1 MNGVFGVE
9 GLGLRIGEAHILSD
23 VTWAVARG
31 ETLGIVGESGSG
43 KSMSVL
49 AATGLLPAAK
59 GLRLTGRSWL
69 GGDAPIENLLAL
81 DAERLRRLRGPRI
94 GFVFQD
100 PATSLNPL
108 LSVERQLTEGL
119 EEHRGM
125 TRRQAKHRAV
135 ELLELVGIPDP
146 ERRLQSYP
154 HQLSGGMRQRVMI
167 AIALSCDPEVLVA
180 DEPTTAL
187 DVTIQAQ
194 ILEVVAEL
202 QHRLGTAVV
211 WISHDLGVVGGI
223 ADRIAVLYGG
233 HVVETGDMHDIFGGH
248 RHPYTAGLLA
258 SRPRLGHRSAEL
270 AMIPGSPP
278 DPRHLPSGCVFYDRC
293 TVRSDDRCATERPP
307 LVRPEGAAQG
317 HLVRSFCAEHT
328 PSVKNVGATP

>member
-1 MNGVFGVE
+1 MSSVFGVDR
-9 GLGLRIGEAHILSD
+9 LSLRIGPAQILND
-23 VTWAVARG
+23 VTWSVERG
-31 ETLGIVGESGSG
+31 QTLGIVGESGSG

-59 GLRLTGRSWL
+59 GLHLDGRSWL
-69 GGDAPIENLLAL
+69 GGDAPVDNLLAL

-125 TRRQAKHRAV
+125 TRRAAASRAV

-167 AIALSCDPEVLVA
+167 AIALSCEPEVLVA

-194 ILEVVAEL
+194 ILDVVADL

-233 HVVETGDMHDIFGGH
+233 QVVETGGVRDIFADH

-258 SRPRLGHRSAEL
+258 SRPRLGHRAEAL

-278 DPRHLPSGCVFYDRC
+278 DPRHLPTGCVFYDRC
-293 TVRSDDRCATERPP
+293 TVRADERCATERPP
-307 LVRPEGAAQG
+307 LAQPEGAADG
-317 HLVRSFCAEHT
+317 HLVRSFCADV
-328 PSVKNVGATP
+328 SAKGAS

>member
-1 MNGVFGVE
+1 MSGVFGVE
-9 GLGLRIGEAHILSD
+9 GLGLRIGDAHILSD
-23 VTWAVARG
+23 VTWSVARG

-59 GLRLTGRSWL
+59 GLTLTGRSWL
-69 GGDAPIENLLAL
+69 GGDAPVENLLAL

-119 EEHRGM
+119 EEHRSM
-125 TRRQAKHRAV
+125 TRRQATRRAV

-146 ERRLQSYP
+146 ERRVQSYP

-194 ILEVVAEL
+194 ILEVVADL

-233 HVVETGDMHDIFGGH
+233 HVVETGDMHDIFGDH

-258 SRPRLGHRSAEL
+258 SRPRLGHRAGDL

-307 LVRPEGAAQG
+307 LVEPAGAAPG
-317 HLVRSFCAEHT
+317 HLVRSFCAEHDAST
-328 PSVKNVGATP
+328 QIVGATS